1 MGKKLITPVNLNMYK
16 ILRWISKTIILV
28 GLPFI
33 VSAQTESMV
42 GEIVAADIYDS
53 ELSANKG
60 ALVGLT
66 NSLDNNSVF
75 FKPAP
80 EPALKYFKN
89 RQNVPDVVSWR
100 PVFAKIAKSNEWGF
114 TTGPISWKNN
124 GMSKKFGEY
133 LSIWKR
139 DRKGRWK
146 VALRAEIEHPQESR
160 EPGIK
165 FVNPEN
171 TKYFKQK
178 SKVRLNQREDIIRST
193 DRLLST
199 VLRADNAI
207 AYKEFMTNE
216 SRLLLSGFS
225 PQVGQENIIK
235 FLKKNKI
242 DIKTENVSVDRSYS
256 GELAYSYGDA
266 KVLKDNRVQNF
277 YYIRVWELNDN
288 FKWNVL
294 VEMLFEK

>member
-1 MGKKLITPVNLNMYK
+1 MYK
-16 ILRWISKTIILV
+16 TLQWVFRAIILISFPYT
-28 GLPFI
+28 L
-33 VSAQTESMV
+33 SAQTESMV
-42 GEIVAADIYDS
+42 GQIVATDIYDS

-60 ALVGLT
+60 PLAGLT
-66 NSLDNNSVF
+66 NSLDNNSIY

-80 EPALKYFKN
+80 EPALKYFKTRPN
-89 RQNVPDVVSWR
+89 IPDLITWR

-114 TTGPISWKNN
+114 TTGPISWQNS
-124 GMSKKFGEY
+124 GMSKKYGEY

-146 VALRAEIEHPQESR
+146 IALKAEIEHPQESR

-178 SKVRLNQREDIIRST
+178 SKVRLSQREDIIRST

-199 VLRADNAI
+199 VLSADNAI
-207 AYKEFMTNE
+207 AYKEFMTSE
-216 SRLLLSGFS
+216 SRLLFSGFA

-242 DIKTENVSVDRSYS
+242 DIKTENVSVDRSFS

-266 KVLKDNRVQNF
+266 KVLKDNRVQQF

>member
-1 MGKKLITPVNLNMYK
+1 MYTTLRRVRTLAVLI
-16 ILRWISKTIILV
+16 S
-28 GLPFI
+28 LPFI
-33 VSAQTESMV
+33 VSAQTDNMV

-60 ALVGLT
+60 SLAGLT
-66 NSLDNNSVF
+66 NSLDRNSVF

-80 EPALKYFKN
+80 EPALKYFRTRPN
-89 RQNVPDVVSWR
+89 IPDVVSWR

-114 TTGPISWKNN
+114 TTGPIKWKNK
-124 GMSKKFGEY
+124 GMAEKYGEY

-139 DRKGRWK
+139 DRKGKWK
-146 VALRAEIEHPQESR
+146 IALRAEIEHPQESR

-178 SKVRLNQREDIIRST
+178 SQVRLEQREDIIRST
-193 DRLLST
+193 DRLLAT

-207 AYKEFMTNE
+207 AYKEFMTHE
-216 SRLLLSGFS
+216 SRLLLSGFA
-225 PQVGQENIIK
+225 PQVGSENIIK

-242 DIKTENVSVDRSYS
+242 DIKTENTGVDRSFS

-277 YYIRVWELNDN
+277 YYVRVWELNDN

>member
-1 MGKKLITPVNLNMYK
+1 MYNT
-16 ILRWISKTIILV
+16 LRWVSKTVLLV

-33 VSAQTESMV
+33 VSAQESMV
-42 GEIVAADIYDS
+42 GQIVAADIYDS

-60 ALVGLT
+60 ALEGLT
-66 NSLDNNSVF
+66 NSLDKNSIY

-80 EPALKYFKN
+80 EPAFEYFKTRPN
-89 RQNVPDVVSWR
+89 IPDVVTWR
-100 PVFAKIAKSNEWGF
+100 PVFAKVAKSNEWGF
-114 TTGPISWKNN
+114 TTGPITWQNN
-124 GMSKKFGEY
+124 GMVKKYGEY

-139 DRKGRWK
+139 DRKGKWK
-146 VALRAEIEHPQESR
+146 IALKAEIEHPNESLER
-160 EPGIK
+160 GIK

-178 SKVRLNQREDIIRST
+178 SKVRLSQREDIIRST
-193 DRLLST
+193 DKLMST

-207 AYKEFMTNE
+207 AYKEFMTGE
-216 SRLLLSGFS
+216 SRLLISGFA
-225 PQVGQENIIK
+225 PQIGSANIIK
-235 FLKKNKI
+235 FLKANKI
-242 DIKTENVSVDRSYS
+242 DIKTDNVSVDRSFS

-266 KVLKDNRVQNF
+266 KVLKDNRVQQF
-277 YYIRVWELNDN
+277 YYIRVWELNDS